1 MATAEEL
8 LVNTVDASDTIVVD
22 LNSRELGIPD
32 TMTNLG
38 VMSDDDVKR
47 LYFVVPRHYRDI
59 DLSEFDIRINFQNA
73 AGNGDQ
79 YPVPPSDIE
88 VDDSSEEIRFSWLVD
103 RTAFESAGKV
113 TFSVCM
119 VKYDNNGVIVRELNT
134 TIASLEV
141 LKGLETS
148 EAVVENNPSAFDNVL
163 FRLKAV
169 ENAMGLGVTGY
180 FNIIDVKVEGD
191 NRALTIA
198 SNDGTVVYTIAD
210 GKTPVKGVDYF
221 TEDDKTELET
231 DVVDEVT
238 AYVDAWAPIAV
249 TAILL
254 ASKWV
259 DNKQTVYIE
268 GVAAN
273 NLVFAG
279 PKLSDVS
286 YNAYIEAG
294 IQCIA
299 QSEAHL
305 IFSCA
310 KAPEIDVVASVCVY
324 HNESAPGGSDI
335 QSDSAFYKVVGSAV
349 DKYLEEN
356 PVTTPDTQTQAQVV
370 SGHTSV
376 NGNTYT
382 MTLTMEDGST
392 SVNLIET
399 ENGVPTK
406 ITVDGVEIPLTWE
419 GLE

>member
-1 MATAEEL
+1 
-8 LVNTVDASDTIVVD
+8 
-22 LNSRELGIPD
+22 
-32 TMTNLG
+32 
-38 VMSDDDVKR
+38 
-47 LYFVVPRHYRDI
+47 
-59 DLSEFDIRINFQNA
+59 
-73 AGNGDQ
+73 
-79 YPVPPSDIE
+79 
-88 VDDSSEEIRFSWLVD
+88 
-103 RTAFESAGKV
+103 
-113 TFSVCM
+113 
-119 VKYDNNGVIVRELNT
+119 
-134 TIASLEV
+134 
-141 LKGLETS
+141 
-148 EAVVENNPSAFDNVL
+148 
-163 FRLKAV
+163 LKAV

-399 ENGVPTK
+399 ENGVPAK